1 MKIWQKKYQLNKQI
15 EAFTVGND
23 YLIDQ
28 KLVKYDC
35 IGSIAHVKM
44 LKKIG
49 ILNNIEHNKLIVSLN
64 EIINLDSNNDFIIKQ
79 EEEDCHTAIENYL
92 IKKLGDSGK
101 KIHTARSRNDQ
112 VLTALRL
119 FYKDELKNVINLIE
133 KFIQSLN
140 KFKEEYGKI
149 IIPGYTHMRKAM
161 PSSIDIWVES
171 FIDSM
176 YDNIDLLKFIIN
188 LIDQS
193 PLGAG
198 TGYGLPIKIDKK
210 LSANYLGFKKVQ
222 KNPLYTQNSRGKFES
237 TILHGL
243 SQVMFDLN
251 KISSDIILFS
261 MPEFGYFLI
270 PSEFQTGSSIM
281 PHKKNP
287 DVLELVRAKYNQIV
301 SYEFQIKSI
310 TTNLISGYNRD
321 LQLTKPPMINGF
333 EIVKDTI
340 GIMTII
346 FGQVE
351 VDKDKCK
358 KAMTKELF
366 ATEEVYNLL
375 KNDISFRDA
384 YAQIS
389 NKYDTN

>member
-1 MKIWQKKYQLNKQI
+1 MKTWQKKYQLNKQI
-15 EAFTVGND
+15 EKFTVGND
-23 YLIDQ
+23 YLVDQ

-35 IGSIAHVKM
+35 IGSIAHVKV

-49 ILNNIEHNKLIVSLN
+49 ILNELEHNKLISTLN
-64 EIINLDSNNDFIIKQ
+64 EIIGLDADNEFIINLDD
-79 EEEDCHTAIENYL
+79 EDCHTAIENFL
-92 IKKLGDSGK
+92 IKKLGDIGK

-119 FYKDELKNVINLIE
+119 FYKDELKNVINFVE
-133 KFIQSLN
+133 KFIKTLN
-140 KFKEEYGKI
+140 KFKENYGKI
-149 IIPGYTHMRKAM
+149 KIPGYTHMRKAM
-161 PSSIDIWVES
+161 PSSIDIWAGS

-176 YDNIDLLKFIIN
+176 KDNNDLLKCILN

-198 TGYGLPIKIDKK
+198 SGYGLPIKIDKK
-210 LSANYLGFKKVQ
+210 ISSDYLGFNRVQ

-261 MPEFGYFLI
+261 MHEFGYFQI

-301 SYEFQIKSI
+301 SFEFQLKGI

-321 LQLTKPPMINGF
+321 LQLTKPPIINGF
-333 EIVKDTI
+333 SIVKDTI
-340 GIMTII
+340 EIMILVI
-346 FGQVE
+346 GHIAI
-351 VDKDKCK
+351 DKNKCK
-358 KAMTKELF
+358 NSMTKELY

-375 KNDISFRDA
+375 KDNIAFRDA
-384 YAQIS
+384 YKKIS
-389 NKYDTN
+389 KKYETN